1 MITDDAVRR
10 AGERLLALSRT
21 GGLPRFPL
29 ETVPA
34 SLRPW
39 IVGYP
44 PRVSPDLPLGE
55 LSPAQRAA
63 ALKFDAL
70 LVEMFEAN
78 GIAAAL
84 AALSPAERDEV
95 VRRLDVR

>member
-1 MITDDAVRR
+1 MTRE
-10 AGERLLALSRT
+10 AGERLLALSRS

-29 ETVPA
+29 ETVPE

-44 PRVSPDLPLGE
+44 PRVSSDLPLAE

-63 ALKFDAL
+63 ALEFDAL
-70 LVEMFEAN
+70 LVEMFKAN
-78 GIAAAL
+78 GLAAAL

-95 VRRLDVR
+95 VRRLEARSSGRS